1 MHNAASLKLDD
12 KAMEYLASIFP
23 ATGHPRALRP
33 VTGTCSQTSAGQD
46 QRARSAAPRAAVE
59 DVSGR
64 RECHIVIHRIGGRV
78 P

>member
-1 MHNAASLKLDD
+1 MHNAVSLKLDD

-46 QRARSAAPRAAVE
+46 QRARSAAPRAADE
-59 DVSGR
+59 DVGR
-64 RECHIVIHRIGGRV
+64 KACAHVVR
-78 P
+78 